1 MIFAVIFLFAISYL
15 LASRNL
21 MIVLY
26 LFTLGFALYY
36 IFKKNY
42 LEGATLI
49 FGLPWRV
56 CDL

>member
-26 LFTLGFALYY
+26 MFTLGFALYY
-36 IFKKNY
+36 IFKKKII
-42 LEGATLI
+42 LKELS
-49 FGLPWRV
+49 
-56 CDL
+56 